1 VLGVEQTDREKRDST
16 MYDLAIVGGGTA
28 GASAATFAGRGG
40 LQTIVVDGDKGMTRR
55 AMLNNHLGFP
65 DGITGP
71 ELVDQGQK
79 QAEKAG
85 AEWKKA
91 DVTGLERRDDGF
103 VLTTSDGG
111 TVEAREVLIASGA
124 SLDLARTAGL
134 DLRPGREPRIAEVIA
149 TDADGRASVPGVWAA
164 GVAAG
169 VSVHTIVTAGDGA
182 RVAINIVS
190 GQKGERFVD
199 HDRLP

>member
-1 VLGVEQTDREKRDST
+1 
-16 MYDLAIVGGGTA
+16 MYDLAIVGGGSA
-28 GASAATFAGRGG
+28 GASAATFAGRAG

-71 ELVDQGQK
+71 ELVDQGQQ

-103 VLTTSDGG
+103 VLTISDGG
-111 TVEAREVLIASGA
+111 TVEAREVLLASGA
-124 SLDLARTAGL
+124 NLDLARGAGI
-134 DLRPGREPRIAEVIA
+134 DLRPGTEPRIAEVIA
-149 TDADGRASVPGVWAA
+149 TDAEGRASVTGVWAA

-169 VSVHTIVTAGDGA
+169 VSVHTIITAGDGA
-182 RVAINIVS
+182 RVAINIIS
-190 GQKGERFVD
+190 GQKGQRWVD
-199 HDRLP
+199 HDRMP